1 MSARAR
7 SLLTQ
12 PGGAGGAR
20 RRCSISSSSEA
31 LTISTLHARRRIEV
45 AQALEHL
52 EAVDVGHP
60 QVEQHHVG
68 PQPLDRV
75 ERRLAAVGFA
85 DELEAVVEPDRAA
98 HAAPEHGTVV
108 DDQDADGAGA
118 AGYVPQLTPSSRSSG
133 IASQSIRP
141 RLPPR

>member
-12 PGGAGGAR
+12 PAAPAAR
-20 RRCSISSSSEA
+20 AARSTFSSSEA
-31 LTISTLHARRRIEV
+31 LTISTLHRRRRIEV

-85 DELEAVVEPDRAA
+85 DQLEAAVEPDRAG

-118 AGYVPQLTPSSRSSG
+118 ASLFRS
-133 IASQSIRP
+133 
-141 RLPPR
+141 